1 MTIRRWT
8 EVFNELAVVALTVAV
23 ALGLERLFTA
33 NTYMRDLM
41 VLVGASHLLAI
52 ACRRAGF
59 GVGVSAIVSTA
70 GLLIV
75 GNVVLFPETAGQ
87 IVPSRETFD
96 LLGDDLSLAWTTF
109 SAEAAPVDPLRGFI
123 AAAGAALWWAA
134 ALADWAA
141 FRLRSQLET
150 IAPATALFAFT
161 ALLGDGSR
169 PAWHGGLYATAV
181 AALILTTRLTRR
193 ARDEIWIGSRGNAG
207 LSATMRGGAIAAAL
221 AIAVG
226 VVTGPEVPDA
236 GDQLLDPSE
245 WDNGPATRRVLSP
258 LVEINA
264 SLVEQSR
271 LEMFSVKVLDPA
283 DRSYWRQMALTTFD
297 GRSWSRSSNFDD
309 IRGSVGSDIDA
320 SIPRRTI
327 RQEITTRSL
336 GGIYL
341 PAAYEVAALVDSQGI
356 GIEYEV
362 ETGALVVTRESEADA
377 LRGFSYVIDSRVP
390 DYSPAALP
398 VDATTGLSSQF
409 LAEYTALPPSCSSGQ
424 TSTDRCWPDSV
435 TGLAEE
441 ITANAASDF
450 ERARLLQDHFLESGN
465 FEYDLNVAQRHDVN
479 SIEDFLFIVEAGY
492 CEQFASTFASMARSI
507 GLPARVAV
515 GFTWGEWNDARQEYI
530 VRGEHAHAWPEVYFA
545 GAGWVVFD
553 PTPGR
558 APAGDTDVTGQ
569 SPAQLYENDEV
580 NRGGAAP
587 SPSTIPPALDGNSL
601 IPDQQLPDNFL
612 DSLDPADL
620 DTEVAVDAPG
630 AGVSSR
636 FIRLILAVFGVAV
649 ILGIVPAIRIVV
661 RRRRFARIAG
671 DPLGRSEFAW
681 DEAAAALRLVGIGP
695 EPSETAH
702 EFAQRT
708 LRAPGPVGP
717 VGELADSVTIL
728 RYAALTDP
736 QPYAQRA
743 EAAASA
749 ITTVCRSQVRWQRK
763 LGDALDPRTIRQN

>member
-1 MTIRRWT
+1 MTMRRGA
-8 EVFNELAVVALTVAV
+8 EILNEIAVVALTVVV
-23 ALGLERLFTA
+23 ALGLERLFTTD
-33 NTYMRDLM
+33 TYVRDLLM
-41 VLVGASHLLAI
+41 LVGASHLLAI
-52 ACRRAGF
+52 VCRRAGF
-59 GVGVSAIVSTA
+59 GMGVSAVVSAA
-70 GLLIV
+70 GLLVV
-75 GNVVLFPETAGQ
+75 GNVVLFPETAGR
-87 IVPSRETFD
+87 IIPSRETFD

-123 AAAGAALWWAA
+123 ATAGAALWWAA

-141 FRLRSQLET
+141 FRLRSQLEP
-150 IAPATALFAFT
+150 IAPATTLFVFT

-169 PAWHGGLYATAV
+169 PAWHGGLYAAAV
-181 AALILTTRLTRR
+181 AAVILTMRLTRR
-193 ARDEIWIGSRGNAG
+193 ARDEVWVASGGNAG

-221 AIAVG
+221 AIVVG
-226 VVTGPEVPDA
+226 IFAGPEVPDA

-245 WDNGPATRRVLSP
+245 WDNGPETRRVLSP

-271 LEMFSVKVLDPA
+271 FEMFSVKVSDPS
-283 DRSYWRQMALTTFD
+283 DRGYWRQMALTAFD

-309 IRGSVGSDIDA
+309 VRGPVGSDIDA

-341 PAAYEVAALVDSQGI
+341 PAAYEVSTLVDSQGV
-356 GIEYEV
+356 GLEYEV
-362 ETGALVVTRESEADA
+362 ETGALVVTRDSEADA
-377 LRGFSYVIDSRVP
+377 ARGFTYIIDSRVP
-390 DYSPAALP
+390 DYSPGSLP
-398 VDATTGLSSQF
+398 VDATSGLGADF
-409 LAEYTALPPSCSSGQ
+409 LAEYTALPAACSSGQ
-424 TSTDRCWPDSV
+424 TSADRCWPDSV
-435 TGLAEE
+435 TALAEE
-441 ITANAASDF
+441 ITANAASDY
-450 ERARLLQDHFLESGN
+450 ERARLLQDHFLDPGN
-465 FEYDLNVAQRHDVN
+465 FEYDLDVAQRHDVN
-479 SIEDFLFIVEAGY
+479 SIEDFLFVVEAGY

-545 GAGWVVFD
+545 GVGWVVFD

-558 APAGDTDVTGQ
+558 APAGDADITGQ
-569 SPAQLYENDEV
+569 APAQLYENDDV

-587 SPSTIPPALDGNSL
+587 PPSTVPPAPDGSGL

-612 DSLDPADL
+612 DSLDPAEF
-620 DTEVAVDAPG
+620 DTEVAVGEPG
-630 AGVSSR
+630 SGVSGR
-636 FIRLILAVFGVAV
+636 FIRLVLAVLGVAV
-649 ILGIVPAIRIVV
+649 ILGIVPAVRYVV
-661 RRRRFARIAG
+661 RRRRFARIAA

-681 DEAAAALRLVGIGP
+681 DEAAAALRLVGIEP

-702 EFAQRT
+702 EFAART
-708 LRAPGPVGP
+708 LRAPRPVGP
-717 VGELADSVTIL
+717 IDELADSVTIL
-728 RYAALTDP
+728 RYAAPADP
-736 QPYAQRA
+736 IPHAQRA

-749 ITTVCRSQVRWQRK
+749 IATVCRDQVQWQRK

>member
-8 EVFNELAVVALTVAV
+8 EVLNELAVVALTVAV

-33 NTYMRDLM
+33 STYVRDLM

-59 GVGVSAIVSTA
+59 GVGTSAIVSTA

-87 IVPSRETFD
+87 IVPSQETFD
-96 LLGDDLSLAWTTF
+96 LLGDDFSLAWTTF
-109 SAEAAPVDPLRGFI
+109 STEAAPVDPLRGFI

-169 PAWHGGLYATAV
+169 PAWHGGLYAAAV
-181 AALILTTRLTRR
+181 AAVILTTRLARR
-193 ARDEIWIGSRGNAG
+193 ARDDIWVGSRDNAG
-207 LSATMRGGAIAAAL
+207 LSATMRGGVIAAAL
-221 AIAVG
+221 AIVVG

-309 IRGSVGSDIDA
+309 IRSPVGSDIDA

-341 PAAYEVAALVDSQGI
+341 PAAYEVAALIDSQGI

-377 LRGFSYVIDSRVP
+377 VRGFSYVIDSRVP
-390 DYSPAALP
+390 DYSPSALP
-398 VDATTGLSSQF
+398 VDATAGLNSQF
-409 LAEYTALPPSCSSGQ
+409 LAEHTALPPPCSSGQ
-424 TSTDRCWPDSV
+424 TSADRCWPDSV

-450 ERARLLQDHFLESGN
+450 ERARLLQDHFLQSGN

-479 SIEDFLFIVEAGY
+479 SIEDFLFVVEAGY

-558 APAGDTDVTGQ
+558 APAGDTDITGQ

-580 NRGGAAP
+580 NRGGAAS
-587 SPSTIPPALDGNSL
+587 SPSTIPPTLDGNSL

-636 FIRLILAVFGVAV
+636 LIRLILAVIGVAV
-649 ILGIVPAIRIVV
+649 ILGSVPAIRIVV
-661 RRRRFARIAG
+661 RGRRFARIAG

-681 DEAAAALRLVGIGP
+681 DEAVAALRLVGIGP

-708 LRAPGPVGP
+708 LRAPCPVGP
-717 VGELADSVTIL
+717 VDELAYSVTIL
-728 RYAALTDP
+728 RYAAPTDP
-736 QPYAQRA
+736 LPHAQRA

-749 ITTVCRSQVRWQRK
+749 ITTVCRSQVHWQRK
-763 LGDALDPRTIRQN
+763 LGDALDPRTVRQN